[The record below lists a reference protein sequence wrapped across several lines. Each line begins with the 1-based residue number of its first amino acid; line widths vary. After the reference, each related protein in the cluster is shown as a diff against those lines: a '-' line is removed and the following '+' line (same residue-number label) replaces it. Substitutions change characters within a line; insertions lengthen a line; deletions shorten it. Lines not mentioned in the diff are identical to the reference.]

1 MKNVLIL
8 IFLMSLICEITTAQS
23 NHDDLQLLI
32 SDEKAKTTVRK
43 RNLFYYN
50 PISFTARQIY
60 LSDNYANSFYDFSK
74 DAFRH
79 YGLIKGLVLSVDRI
93 SRSGRLAY
101 IAVPTM
107 RYNNQGKIIDL
118 PIYYRSRNED

>member
-8 IFLMSLICEITTAQS
+8 IFLMSLISGIGTAQS

-32 SDEKAKTTVRK
+32 SHENDQPTVRK

-50 PISFTARQIY
+50 PISLTARQVY

-74 DAFRH
+74 EAFKN
-79 YGLIKGLVLSVDRI
+79 YGLMKGLVLSIDRI
-93 SRSGRLAY
+93 SRSGRLSY

-107 RYNNQGKIIDL
+107 RYNNQGRIIDL
-118 PIYYRSRNED
+118 PIYYRSRNEE